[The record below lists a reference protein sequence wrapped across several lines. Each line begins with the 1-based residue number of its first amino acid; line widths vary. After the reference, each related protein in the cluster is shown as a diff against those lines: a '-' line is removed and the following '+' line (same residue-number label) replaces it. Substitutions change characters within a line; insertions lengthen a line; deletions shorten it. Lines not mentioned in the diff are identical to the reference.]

1 MKNVIIIIAVIFVY
15 GFQIACQSKKKVE
28 PITLKLDTAIW
39 YTDVSGLHDTDPR
52 AMHFG
57 SVNVIVK
64 GTSNAK
70 KVYFRQIG
78 MGLLAYEKLKLDS
91 TGRFYDTLFFSSTLN
106 LKKDSFQC
114 NGTLFATNDTIQSES
129 DLHFSPFLED
139 DKKNTIQFNFKS
151 PYLKYNY

>member
-39 YTDVSGLHDTDPR
+39 FTDVSNLEDKSPK
-52 AMHFG
+52 ALHFG
-57 SVNVIVK
+57 SVGVFIK
-64 GTSNAK
+64 GSTNATK
-70 KVYFRQIG
+70 IYFKHIG
-78 MGLLAYEKLKLDS
+78 MGALANGKMQIDS
-91 TGRFYDTLFFSSTLN
+91 LGKFADTLCYSSTLN

-114 NGTLFATNDTIQSES
+114 EGTLFATNDTTQTES
-129 DLHFSPFLED
+129 DLRFTHFLEKD
-139 DKKNTIQFNFKS
+139 TINTIKFNFKS